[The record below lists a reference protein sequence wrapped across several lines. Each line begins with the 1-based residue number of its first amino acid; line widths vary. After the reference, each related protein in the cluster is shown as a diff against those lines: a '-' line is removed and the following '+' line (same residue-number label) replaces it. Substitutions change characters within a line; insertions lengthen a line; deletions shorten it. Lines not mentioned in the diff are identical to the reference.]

1 VHVLRAILTA
11 FISFGF
17 PAFIAIKVK
26 KIVTRKLWSDQRMEV
41 THAPIELQL
50 P

>member
-1 VHVLRAILTA
+1 MHVLRAIIFA

-26 KIVTRKLWSDQRMEV
+26 KIVTRKLWSDEGMQV